1 LEQHL
6 FAPPEMLMQRLRRL
20 KRTWMLTMLTTL
32 TTLMTGRI
40 DCFGACSI
48 ALLPFWCLDAKGG
61 EVVLFRY
68 LSGFAWVEQKL
79 ERLSFL

>member
-1 LEQHL
+1 
-6 FAPPEMLMQRLRRL
+6 
-20 KRTWMLTMLTTL
+20 MLTMLTAP

-40 DCFGACSI
+40 DCVGACSI

-68 LSGFAWVEQKL
+68 LSRFAWVEHKL